1 MLKTEQKQNIENFF
15 YDVINSD
22 EAVEDL
28 GIFEQRVVQCWY
40 LVNQLPDEI
49 FKVGNHWKEKRDL
62 VREMVNDLEIYYKSR
77 LIDTFHKELEK
88 Y

>member
-1 MLKTEQKQNIENFF
+1 M
-15 YDVINSD
+15 
-22 EAVEDL
+22 
-28 GIFEQRVVQCWY
+28 
-40 LVNQLPDEI
+40 NQLPDEI